1 MGYACQSFP
10 LPLQRSSEIR
20 SWALSARPENLG
32 SSCQTRA
39 SIDCRKPRHP
49 SPYKT
54 LVPRSRRPCCQQ
66 ISHLCG
72 RHRVS
77 VAVIPFASPLEAIGW
92 VEFFRWCTLCSWVLD
107 CGHQSSSFPG
117 DCSSELSPPCRPQS
131 AASRATARATF
142 SVFLLPCLYL
152 VGEACSDRRMEW
164 RALDIKDRSH

>member
-1 MGYACQSFP
+1 VGYACQSFP

-54 LVPRSRRPCCQQ
+54 LVPRSRRPGCQQ
-66 ISHLCG
+66 KSHLCG
-72 RHRVS
+72 CHHVS
-77 VAVIPFASPLEAIGW
+77 AAVIPFASSLEAIGW
-92 VEFFRWCTLCSWVLD
+92 IEFLRRCTLCAWVLD

-117 DCSSELSPPCRPQS
+117 DCSSELSPSRRPHS
-131 AASRATARATF
+131 AAGRAIACATLE
-142 SVFLLPCLYL
+142 SMCSPVFIWLERH
-152 VGEACSDRRMEW
+152 VATGEWSGG
-164 RALDIKDRSH
+164 H